1 MIILADVKIQMQFK
15 GQDGETFKKILS
27 YINPNCD
34 NATLRNFVDSLNGL
48 TTNRLEDVFKIVE
61 KFLSDS
67 GEEYISVEDIKK
79 ILDGDFTPSADDNPI
94 SSDDLQDILD
104 GEFTPAEDDNPLD
117 DDDFIF

>member
-1 MIILADVKIQMQFK
+1 MADVKIKMHFK
-15 GQDGETFKKILS
+15 DQDGGKFKQILS

-48 TTNRLEDVFKIVE
+48 TTNRLEEVFKIVE

-67 GEEYISVEDIKK
+67 GEEYISVEDIEK

-104 GEFTPAEDDNPLD
+104 ENFTPAEDDDPLVE
-117 DDDFIF
+117 DDFIF